1 MAMPNLVPPAHHLGR
16 VASRSHGSGLPAHAS
31 PAYGSLGSLERGAYG
46 EGAHDPR
53 ALAPHRTSDR
63 DAPPDRD
70 ASKGKHRDHDRAR
83 MDLALV
89 SYEPRGSGRS
99 VLPPPSLPPFDDF
112 SHDEPSP
119 ALRAPSPPSIAVRP
133 AHRSEELHPGD
144 LVAGKYRVRAILGRN
159 HGLVLDAFHTEF
171 DQRVI
176 IKLLPAGS
184 GDDKEIERFRRE
196 ARTLSK
202 LESEHV
208 ARILDVGTEPDGSF
222 YLVRQYLEGSD
233 LSSYLKQHGAL
244 ALPDAVLLVL
254 QVAEAAAET
263 HGHGIVIRELSPEHV
278 FLTAR
283 VGGAP
288 VLKIV
293 DFGTAKLMR
302 DLSAPGVGGELTAT
316 AMFGLSPY
324 SSPELVRKARSVDQ
338 RTDVWSLGA
347 IFYELLTGR
356 PPFAGDMAQLMLG
369 ITREEPVP
377 VSSYRPDLPPEL
389 DQIVGWCLA
398 KDVDGRFKNVHAFAH
413 ALSPYATPEA
423 QILIERIGA
432 IAQAARQRRGGSVPP
447 PAPSLRTAAVA
458 PGPGAPAPPPSA
470 PMYSSGLEFGRTSAP
485 PPAPA
490 SLPAGSLLGPSP
502 SYSTP
507 PPAPALSALTAPA
520 AQTQP
525 FRGAEAT
532 PGSLRPAV
540 AGGAATKAMGLSP
553 LARQAILWSLATI
566 AVMLPAV
573 VVVLVLRARAP
584 EPAAGPITVE
594 SKAEPQKTE
603 PAATVAAKEPEAPP
617 TATATAAPAP
627 SPTPEPSASA
637 APTAT
642 ASAPTAEPTAIA
654 VASLPSKPTAA
665 PKPTAKAPAATA
677 TSKPPAAPATAGGT
691 GTLMAIAL
699 GDPCAFTV
707 NGSSKGSGKQIS
719 VTLPAGSYTVGC
731 KSSSGSKSKGATVK
745 AGEKAVVTFK

>member
-1 MAMPNLVPPAHHLGR
+1 MFEPLARLEGLMVSRRRHASTGRTRGRADPDTHRIPLEYKVFASRWARGLLSFPPRCVALQLEAIEGRGAAAHTRSDLMAMPNLVPDPRHLGLG
-16 VASRSHGSGLPAHAS
+16 ASAAHAS
-31 PAYGSLGSLERGAYG
+31 LGGA
-46 EGAHDPR
+46 PR
-53 ALAPHRTSDR
+53 AADPGG
-63 DAPPDRD
+63 
-70 ASKGKHRDHDRAR
+70 SKGERRQYDRAR
-83 MDLALV
+83 MNVALV
-89 SYEPRGSGRS
+89 SYEARGSARS
-99 VLPPPSLPPFDDF
+99 VLPPPTLPPFDDF

-233 LSSYLKQHGAL
+233 LSSYLRQHGAL
-244 ALPDAVLLVL
+244 ALPDAVLLIL

-302 DLSAPGVGGELTAT
+302 DLTAPGAGGELTAT

-377 VSSYRPDLPPEL
+377 VSTYRPDLPPEL

-413 ALSPYATPEA
+413 ALSPYATAEA

-447 PAPSLRTAAVA
+447 PAPALRSAATA

-490 SLPAGSLLGPSP
+490 SVPAGSLLGPSP
-502 SYSTP
+502 TYSTP
-507 PPAPALSALTAPA
+507 PPAPALSALA
-520 AQTQP
+520 AGHAATQP
-525 FRGAEAT
+525 LRGAEAT

-540 AGGAATKAMGLSP
+540 AAGAGAKGGGLSP

-594 SKAEPQKTE
+594 SKTEPQKAE
-603 PAATVAAKEPEAPP
+603 PASTATAAPAKEPEAPP
-617 TATATAAPAP
+617 RGHRRRDDRAHDRAHRLGGPHRERRRLGGAHGRAHRHRGGVAALEAHRGAQAHRRLQAHRDRDEQAASGPPPPRAARARSWPSRSATRAP
-627 SPTPEPSASA
+627 SP
-637 APTAT
+637 
-642 ASAPTAEPTAIA
+642 
-654 VASLPSKPTAA
+654 
-665 PKPTAKAPAATA
+665 
-677 TSKPPAAPATAGGT
+677 
-691 GTLMAIAL
+691 
-699 GDPCAFTV
+699 
-707 NGSSKGSGKQIS
+707 
-719 VTLPAGSYTVGC
+719 
-731 KSSSGSKSKGATVK
+731 
-745 AGEKAVVTFK
+745 